1 MISGQSFHLA
11 KPMEGLRK
19 QKQALKEELKR
30 ITQEM
35 RRKRKRQP
43 SAGGVG
49 VTESQRKTARAL
61 MVMRAGE
68 PTAAMAFLRSK
79 RKRAATD
86 STHAAEMESHLRE
99 WWLSADGETKARH
112 SAISPANENMH
123 NAIKAARRFVVD
135 EDLDAWVAEQNIS
148 KGINPVPA
156 LTLQEASSVKDRI
169 GVASPAT
176 RRGARQW
183 MQRWRRR
190 RQLRLRKFPVLE
202 RMEDSD
208 LRGKADIRRAA
219 QK

>member
-19 QKQALKEELKR
+19 QKQALEAELKR

-49 VTESQRKTARAL
+49 VTESQHKTARAL

-79 RKRAATD
+79 RKRGAMD
-86 STHAAEMESHLRE
+86 STHAANLESHLRE
-99 WWLSADGETKARH
+99 WWVSADEETKSRH
-112 SAISPANENMH
+112 SVISPANADLH